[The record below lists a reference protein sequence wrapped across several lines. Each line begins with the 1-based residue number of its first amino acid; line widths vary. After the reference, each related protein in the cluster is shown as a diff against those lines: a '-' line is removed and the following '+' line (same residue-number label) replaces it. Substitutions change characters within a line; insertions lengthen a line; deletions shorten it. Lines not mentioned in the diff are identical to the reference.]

1 MTRSEWKSVHETA
14 RQELIDAKE
23 AEATKKVADKPAK
36 WPPENHKPNEVK
48 LVNRK
53 YVLSSRIRASNK
65 QSQQFIKDTI
75 KLFSLNKKQ
84 ECAFRIVANH
94 AVKPT
99 GEHLKMY
106 LGRMA
111 GTGKSQVIKAL
122 IYFFAECQDSYR

>member
-36 WPPENHKPNEVK
+36 WPPENYEPNKVK

-53 YVLSSRIRASNK
+53 YFLSRRFRASNK

-75 KLFSLNKKQ
+75 KLFSLNEKQ
-84 ECAFRIVANH
+84 ECASRIVANH
-94 AVKPT
+94 AVEPT
-99 GEHLKMY
+99 SEHLKMY
-106 LGRMA
+106 VGGIA
-111 GTGKSQVIKAL
+111 GTSNLLYSRQVW
-122 IYFFAECQDSYR
+122 ECMVS